1 MIMKSIRAVIF
12 DMDGLMLDTEA
23 IYRRVWQRAARMQG
37 FVLTDEQYL
46 QFLGRTTHDAEL
58 DMAAMYGPPF
68 DLARFRADW
77 PRVWREFIAQHSIP
91 RKPGLDALL
100 ALLDADSYRKAV
112 ATSTVRAEALETLG
126 TLVERFDAL
135 VTGDMVRHGKPAP
148 DIFLLAAEQLGVTP
162 DECLVL
168 EDSEAGISAAHA
180 AGMRVICVPDLKQPV
195 PEVARKATAIYQSL
209 DDVRHWLVT
218 YAADEPSWDT

>member
-1 MIMKSIRAVIF
+1 MKAIRTVIF

-23 IYRRVWQRAARMQG
+23 IYRLVWQQAARMQG
-37 FVLTDEQYL
+37 FALTDEQYL

-58 DMAAMYGPPF
+58 DMARLHGPSF
-68 DLARFRADW
+68 DLAQFRADW
-77 PRVWREFIAQHSIP
+77 PRIWHAYIAQNTIP
-91 RKPGLDALL
+91 RKPGLDELL
-100 ALLDADSYRKAV
+100 DLLDADGYRKAV
-112 ATSTVRAEALETLG
+112 ATSTVLAEARETLG
-126 TLVERFDAL
+126 TLVERFDTL

-162 DECLVL
+162 DACLVL

-180 AGMRVICVPDLKQPV
+180 AGMRVICVPDLKQPA
-195 PEVARKATAIYQSL
+195 PETARKATAIYRTL

-218 YAADEPSWDT
+218 YAAYAE